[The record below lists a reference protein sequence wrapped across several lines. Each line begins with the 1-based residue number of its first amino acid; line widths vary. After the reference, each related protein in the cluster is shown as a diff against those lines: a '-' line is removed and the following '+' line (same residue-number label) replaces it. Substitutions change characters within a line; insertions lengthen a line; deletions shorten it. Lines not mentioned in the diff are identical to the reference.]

1 MKSKKYIIPLIAII
15 VIGVIISIFLI
26 QNMNGCDT
34 LENRERRLR
43 EISNLG
49 EGTNI
54 DQEISIGD
62 YIISGYTTKN
72 NRQGLAVFAPT
83 DNGKYKLQTNVNR
96 ENNELVLITTTINQT
111 PYNIFWANKANLDYA
126 EITYTVDGKI
136 GETITVDAQ
145 DNQIVYTE
153 SPAKDYNV
161 EYIFVDK
168 NGTHYE

>member
-15 VIGVIISIFLI
+15 VIGVVISIFVI
-26 QNMNGCDT
+26 QDMKGCDT

-49 EGTNI
+49 EVTNI

-62 YIISGYTTKN
+62 YIISGYTTN
-72 NRQGLAVFAPT
+72 NRHGLAIFAPT
-83 DNGKYKLQTNVNR
+83 GDGKYKFQENVNR
-96 ENNELVLITTTINQT
+96 ENDELVLITTIINQT
-111 PYNIFWANKANLDYA
+111 PYNIFWANKENLDYA

-153 SPAKDYNV
+153 SPAKDYDV
-161 EYIFVDK
+161 EYFYVDK
-168 NGTHYE
+168 NGTRYE